1 MFGRNDVKVRG
12 KKHEKDEKHK
22 GKISISHY
30 PKKKKKKKN
39 SQDKSLENLYDG
51 WKSEGWK

>member
-1 MFGRNDVKVRG
+1 MFGRNDVKERG

-30 PKKKKKKKN
+30 PKKRKEN
-39 SQDKSLENLYDG
+39 SQYKSVENLYDG